1 MHLHTLVRQ
10 VELDRTPIGYANAAR
25 KAVSV
30 QEEPTVDVN
39 NMSATATICTD
50 IVDHQREVIL
60 ASGVQQ
66 DHYKNNP
73 VVLYEHGEGITF
85 DHPLAYAEDKSG
97 DYTVWLN
104 GDFIM
109 EGTSFFERI
118 AEQFPIVYQY
128 FGLIEAGVLR
138 ATSIHVQPLP
148 GGKAVYADAEGNKYQ
163 VTEKSD
169 MIEWSWCKIGVN
181 PEALKKSLRFGS
193 RLEPAFS
200 ESYVRA
206 ATLQADLAAG
216 VLRRDSLGNQ
226 RLHETVRKS
235 LQAMTRTG
243 ASQTLLKGNPDMA
256 RKSLTLSTIR
266 ALNGSELTDIV
277 ENRIEEFD
285 IRTQR
290 QLKSMFKKVQEDHGE
305 EHEEDSDHHHGGAGP
320 DKESDKPVP
329 EEKSMGHDD
338 DHAPEKKNMEEQEIQ
353 DDHAPDTE
361 DPALAEAE
369 EPEAKMMDG
378 MIKAADAGEEAHDG
392 DVAEAV
398 EAVEEAEEAVA
409 EESQAKMDFGG
420 STPLGSQVL
429 RNLHDAVKYLNDAVE
444 EALMPVEHPDVKG
457 GMADIMSQSRAIQ
470 AAVDGLHAS
479 AYGDALEA
487 IEEEQGHDEEGQEK
501 AVGCQDKAQKIND
514 TADNDLLS
522 RRVKSFLHRKES
534 QVQNFQVISY
544 SGALRRIS
552 ENTDIPESARKSL
565 ANMARG
571 LKSLQE
577 DAAKFEE
584 AQASEKSQK
593 KSYSQEE
600 FDSIVA
606 ERDSVV
612 AERDSAH
619 AKVETLN
626 SKLDAAVSYLEKIA
640 PAS

>member
-10 VELDRTPIGYANAAR
+10 VDLDRTPIGYANAAR

-30 QEEPTVDVN
+30 QEEPSVDVN

-66 DHYKNNP
+66 DHYMNNP

-85 DHPLAYAEDKSG
+85 DHPLAYAEDMSG

-118 AEQFPIVYQY
+118 AQQFPVVYQY

-200 ESYVRA
+200 ESFVRA

-305 EHEEDSDHHHGGAGP
+305 EHEDGSDHHHSGAGP
-320 DKESDKPVP
+320 DKESDKPAPKP
-329 EEKSMGHDD
+329 EGEE
-338 DHAPEKKNMEEQEIQ
+338 AQEKNMEEQEVQ
-353 DDHAPDTE
+353 DDQAPDTE
-361 DPALAEAE
+361 SPELAGAE

-378 MIKAADAGEEAHDG
+378 MIKAADAGEEAHG
-392 DVAEAV
+392 GEVAEAA
-398 EAVEEAEEAVA
+398 EAVEEAGEAVA

-457 GMADIMSQSRAIQ
+457 GMADIMGQSRAIQ

-487 IEEEQGHDEEGQEK
+487 VEEDHDNGHEEEEGQEK

-514 TADNDLLS
+514 AAGNDLLS
-522 RRVKSFLHRKES
+522 RRVKSFLSRKES

-552 ENTDIPESARKSL
+552 ESKDIPESARKSL

-584 AQASEKSQK
+584 AQVSSESQK

-606 ERDSVV
+606 ERDSVL

-619 AKVETLN
+619 AKAEALN

>member
-10 VELDRTPIGYANAAR
+10 VDLDRTPVGYANAAR

-66 DHYKNNP
+66 DHYMNNP

-85 DHPLAYAEDKSG
+85 DHPLAYAEDMSG

-118 AEQFPIVYQY
+118 AQQFPVVYQY

-305 EHEEDSDHHHGGAGP
+305 EHEDGSDHHHGGAGP
-320 DKESDKPVP
+320 EKESDKPAPKP
-329 EEKSMGHDD
+329 EGGEVQ
-338 DHAPEKKNMEEQEIQ
+338 EKNMEEQDVQ
-353 DDHAPDTE
+353 DHQAPDTE
-361 DPALAEAE
+361 EPTLAGAE

-457 GMADIMSQSRAIQ
+457 GMADIMGQSRAIQ

-487 IEEEQGHDEEGQEK
+487 VEENHGNGEEGEEGQEK
-501 AVGCQDKAQKIND
+501 AVGCQEKAQEIND
-514 TADNDLLS
+514 TAGNDLLS
-522 RRVKSFLHRKES
+522 RRVKSFLNRKES

-552 ENTDIPESARKSL
+552 ENKDIPESARKSL

-577 DAAKFEE
+577 DAAKFEV
-584 AQASEKSQK
+584 AQAAEKSQK

-606 ERDSVV
+606 ERDSVL

-626 SKLDAAVSYLEKIA
+626 SKLDAAVSYLEKIT

>member
-10 VELDRTPIGYANAAR
+10 VDLDRTPVGYANAAR

-66 DHYKNNP
+66 DHYMNNP

-85 DHPLAYAEDKSG
+85 DHPLAYAEDMSG

-118 AEQFPIVYQY
+118 AQQFPVVYQY

-305 EHEEDSDHHHGGAGP
+305 EHEDGSDHHHGGAGP
-320 DKESDKPVP
+320 EKESDKPAPKP
-329 EEKSMGHDD
+329 EGGE
-338 DHAPEKKNMEEQEIQ
+338 AQEKNMEEQDVQ
-353 DDHAPDTE
+353 DHQAPDTE
-361 DPALAEAE
+361 EPTLAGAE

-457 GMADIMSQSRAIQ
+457 GMADIMGQSRAIQ

-487 IEEEQGHDEEGQEK
+487 VEENHGNGEEGEEGQEK
-501 AVGCQDKAQKIND
+501 AVGCQEKAQEIND
-514 TADNDLLS
+514 TAGNDLLS
-522 RRVKSFLHRKES
+522 RRVKSFLNRKES

-552 ENTDIPESARKSL
+552 ENKDIPESARKSL

-577 DAAKFEE
+577 DAAKFEV
-584 AQASEKSQK
+584 AQAAEKSQK

-606 ERDSVV
+606 ERDSVL

-626 SKLDAAVSYLEKIA
+626 SKLDAAVSYLEKIT